1 MEITK
6 QEVEKVA
13 KLARLALSEAET
25 TAFSQ
30 QLNQIV
36 AYVQKLKTFSTEG
49 VEPTS
54 TVLGQ
59 SNVFRPDAVEA
70 SLSPEQ
76 AVGNAPDAEASCF
89 RVPKIIQESYATEG
103 VRADYVSTNVAGKD
117 TSSDGH
123 RGVSGIRGEPHGG

>member
-1 MEITK
+1 MEITR

-13 KLARLALSEAET
+13 KLARLAMTEVET
-25 TAFSQ
+25 AAFSQ

-59 SNVFRPDAVEA
+59 TNVFRPDQTQP
-70 SLSPEQ
+70 SLSHEQ
-76 AVGNAPDAEASCF
+76 ALRNAPDAEAHCF
-89 RVPKIIQESYATEG
+89 RVPKIIQES
-103 VRADYVSTNVAGKD
+103 
-117 TSSDGH
+117 
-123 RGVSGIRGEPHGG
+123 

>member
-1 MEITK
+1 MEITR

-13 KLARLALSEAET
+13 KLARLALSEAES
-25 TAFSQ
+25 TAYSQ

-36 AYVQKLKTFSTEG
+36 AYVQKLKTFSTDG

-59 SNVFRPDAVEA
+59 TNVCRPDAVEA

-89 RVPKIIQESYATEG
+89 RVPKIIQES
-103 VRADYVSTNVAGKD
+103 
-117 TSSDGH
+117 
-123 RGVSGIRGEPHGG
+123 

>member
-70 SLSPEQ
+70 SLSAEQ
-76 AVGNAPDAEASCF
+76 AVANAPDAEASCF
-89 RVPKIIQESYATEG
+89 RVPKIIQES
-103 VRADYVSTNVAGKD
+103 
-117 TSSDGH
+117 
-123 RGVSGIRGEPHGG
+123 

>member
-1 MEITK
+1 MDITR

-13 KLARLALSEAET
+13 KLARLALTEAET

-36 AYVQKLKTFSTEG
+36 AYVQKLQTYPTEG

-59 SNVFRPDAVEA
+59 TNVFRPDQAQP
-70 SLSPEQ
+70 SLSHDQ
-76 AVGNAPDAEASCF
+76 ALGNAPDAEAYCF
-89 RVPKIIQESYATEG
+89 RVPKIIQES
-103 VRADYVSTNVAGKD
+103 
-117 TSSDGH
+117 
-123 RGVSGIRGEPHGG
+123 

>member
-36 AYVQKLKTFSTEG
+36 AYVQKLKTFSTED

-59 SNVFRPDAVEA
+59 TNVFRPDAVET
-70 SLSPEQ
+70 SLPLEQ
-76 AVGNAPDAEASCF
+76 ALANAPDAEASCF
-89 RVPKIIQESYATEG
+89 RVPKIIQES
-103 VRADYVSTNVAGKD
+103 
-117 TSSDGH
+117 
-123 RGVSGIRGEPHGG
+123 

>member
-13 KLARLALSEAET
+13 KLARLAMTEDET
-25 TAFSQ
+25 AAYSQ

-36 AYVQKLKTFSTEG
+36 AYVQKLKTFPTEG

-59 SNVFRPDAVEA
+59 TNVFRPDQTQS
-70 SLSPEQ
+70 SLSHEQ
-76 AVGNAPDAEASCF
+76 ALMNAPDAEAHCF
-89 RVPKIIQESYATEG
+89 RVPKIIQES
-103 VRADYVSTNVAGKD
+103 
-117 TSSDGH
+117 
-123 RGVSGIRGEPHGG
+123 

>member
-13 KLARLALSEAET
+13 KLARLAMTEVET
-25 TAFSQ
+25 AAFSQ

-59 SNVFRPDAVEA
+59 TNVFRPDQTQP
-70 SLSPEQ
+70 SLSHEQ
-76 AVGNAPDAEASCF
+76 ALSNAPDAEAHCF
-89 RVPKIIQESYATEG
+89 RVPKIIQES
-103 VRADYVSTNVAGKD
+103 
-117 TSSDGH
+117 
-123 RGVSGIRGEPHGG
+123 

>member
-13 KLARLALSEAET
+13 KLARLAMTEAET
-25 TAFSQ
+25 AAFSQ

-36 AYVQKLKTFSTEG
+36 AYVQKLKTFPTEG

-59 SNVFRPDAVEA
+59 VNVFRPDQAQA
-70 SLSPEQ
+70 SLTHDQ
-76 AVGNAPDAEASCF
+76 AVVNAPDAEAHGF
-89 RVPKIIQESYATEG
+89 RVPKIIQES
-103 VRADYVSTNVAGKD
+103 
-117 TSSDGH
+117 
-123 RGVSGIRGEPHGG
+123 

>member
-13 KLARLALSEAET
+13 RLARLALSEAET

-36 AYVQKLKTFSTEG
+36 AYVQKLKTFSTED

-59 SNVFRPDAVEA
+59 TNVFRPDQVQT

-76 AVGNAPDAEASCF
+76 ALGNAPDAEAQCF
-89 RVPKIIQESYATEG
+89 RVPKIIQES
-103 VRADYVSTNVAGKD
+103 
-117 TSSDGH
+117 
-123 RGVSGIRGEPHGG
+123 

>member
-13 KLARLALSEAET
+13 KLARLAMTEVET
-25 TAFSQ
+25 AAFSQ

-59 SNVFRPDAVEA
+59 TNVFRPDQTEP
-70 SLSPEQ
+70 SLSHEQ
-76 AVGNAPDAEASCF
+76 ALSNAPDAEAHCF
-89 RVPKIIQESYATEG
+89 RVPKIIQES
-103 VRADYVSTNVAGKD
+103 
-117 TSSDGH
+117 
-123 RGVSGIRGEPHGG
+123 

>member
-36 AYVQKLKTFSTEG
+36 AYVQKLKSFSTEG

-54 TVLGQ
+54 TVPGQ
-59 SNVFRPDAVEA
+59 SNVFRPDQVQAP
-70 SLSPEQ
+70 LSTEQ
-76 AVGNAPDAEASCF
+76 ALSNAPDAEAQCF
-89 RVPKIIQESYATEG
+89 RVPKIIQES
-103 VRADYVSTNVAGKD
+103 
-117 TSSDGH
+117 
-123 RGVSGIRGEPHGG
+123 

>member
-13 KLARLALSEAET
+13 KLARLAMTEGET
-25 TAFSQ
+25 AAFSQ

-36 AYVQKLKTFSTEG
+36 AYVQKLKTFPTDG

-59 SNVFRPDAVEA
+59 TNVFRPDQTQP
-70 SLSPEQ
+70 SLSHEQ
-76 AVGNAPDAEASCF
+76 ALRNAPDAEAHCF
-89 RVPKIIQESYATEG
+89 RVPKIIQES
-103 VRADYVSTNVAGKD
+103 
-117 TSSDGH
+117 
-123 RGVSGIRGEPHGG
+123 

>member
-1 MEITK
+1 MEITR

-13 KLARLALSEAET
+13 KLARLAMTEAET
-25 TAFSQ
+25 VAFSQ

-59 SNVFRPDAVEA
+59 TNVFRPDQTEP
-70 SLSPEQ
+70 SLSHEQ
-76 AVGNAPDAEASCF
+76 ALRNAPDAEAHCF
-89 RVPKIIQESYATEG
+89 RVPKIIQES
-103 VRADYVSTNVAGKD
+103 
-117 TSSDGH
+117 
-123 RGVSGIRGEPHGG
+123 

>member
-13 KLARLALSEAET
+13 KRARLAMTEAET
-25 TAFSQ
+25 AAYAQ

-54 TVLGQ
+54 TLLEQ
-59 SNVFRPDAVEA
+59 TNVFRPDQPQP
-70 SLSPEQ
+70 SLSEDQ
-76 AVGNAPDAEASCF
+76 ALSNAPDAEDRCF
-89 RVPKIIQESYATEG
+89 RVPRIIQES
-103 VRADYVSTNVAGKD
+103 
-117 TSSDGH
+117 
-123 RGVSGIRGEPHGG
+123 

>member
-1 MEITK
+1 MDITR

-36 AYVQKLKTFSTEG
+36 AYVQKLKTFPTDD

-59 SNVFRPDAVEA
+59 VNVFRPDQAQP
-70 SLSPEQ
+70 SLSQDQ
-76 AVGNAPDAEASCF
+76 ALGNAPDAEASCF
-89 RVPKIIQESYATEG
+89 RVPKIIQES
-103 VRADYVSTNVAGKD
+103 S
-117 TSSDGH
+117 
-123 RGVSGIRGEPHGG
+123 